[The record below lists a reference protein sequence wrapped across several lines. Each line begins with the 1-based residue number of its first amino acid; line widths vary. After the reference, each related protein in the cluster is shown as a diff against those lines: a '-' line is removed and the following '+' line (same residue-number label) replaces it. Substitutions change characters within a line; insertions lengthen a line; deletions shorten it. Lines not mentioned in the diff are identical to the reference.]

1 MMKCWAIAVAIAL
14 WAPLAVLGQLT
25 PDEKRALEVKPAVVL
40 VVVQYEAKWT
50 YGDISL
56 KLPHGELGTGF
67 FFHPDGY
74 LITNGHVVQHANLKD
89 LEARASL
96 QDELRADAIKSVKYV
111 AAEAEKQGHQL
122 SNQQVVELLQHG
134 KIELVQV
141 PTLSVV
147 LSNGKVLNADI
158 LQYSAPITEN
168 GKDVAVL
175 KVPGSNYPT
184 VPLGN
189 SEQVRL
195 QDTVMVMGY
204 PGVASSFG
212 NNPIISAESN
222 FEASAT
228 NGHISAIKTGTIGV
242 PLIQSDVA
250 ITHGNSGGPGFN
262 ERGEVIGIATAGA
275 EQQGFN
281 FLVPINTAMEFVRQ
295 TGVTPARGAFDQHWD
310 KGLALYDAGD
320 YKQAIGEFDNALQF
334 MPDQPDAKKYRA
346 SAVLAE
352 DQLSPT
358 QRTLETTGKAPLYA
372 AVGVLLL
379 GAIVLILRRKRPQ
392 PQLAMA
398 AANSTGGQPSVLPPV
413 QSLPSSDARVP
424 RTLLEKNYGS
434 IQFTS
439 GALSGRSFRIDKQ
452 GLWVGRDP
460 KCGAVISDDTV
471 SAEHA
476 WIVPVDDMVMLI
488 DKGSSN
494 GTYVNST
501 DSPRVSKIGLKNGD
515 RIFLGKKGPVATYF
529 SN

>member
-1 MMKCWAIAVAIAL
+1 MKKYWAIVTLIAL
-14 WAPLAVLGQLT
+14 WAPLAAVGQLT
-25 PDEKRALEVKPAVVL
+25 PEEKRALEVKPAVVL

-50 YGDISL
+50 YGDLSL
-56 KLPHGELGTGF
+56 KLPHGELGSGF

-89 LEARASL
+89 LQAVESL
-96 QDELRADAIKSVKYV
+96 QAELRADAIKSVKYV

-122 SNQQVVELLQHG
+122 SNQQIVDLLQHG
-134 KIELVQV
+134 KIELVQG

-184 VPLGN
+184 VALGN
-189 SEQVRL
+189 SDQVRL

-250 ITHGNSGGPGFN
+250 ITHGNSGGPAFSD
-262 ERGEVIGIATAGA
+262 RGEAIGIATAGA

-310 KGLALYDAGD
+310 AGLDLYDAGK
-320 YKQAIGEFDNALQF
+320 YRQAIGEFDNALQF
-334 MPDQPDAKKYRA
+334 MPDQPDTKKYRA

-358 QRTLETTGKAPLYA
+358 QKTLETTGRTPLYA
-372 AVGVLLL
+372 VVGVLLL
-379 GAIVLILRRKRPQ
+379 GAIYLLLRRKKPE

-398 AANSTGGQPSVLPPV
+398 AASGASAQVAPVLRPT
-413 QSLPSSDARVP
+413 LPSGGADRLP
-424 RTLLEKNYGS
+424 RTLLEKNHGS

-439 GALSGRSFRIDKQ
+439 GALSGRSFKIDKQ
-452 GLWVGRDP
+452 GLWIGRGP
-460 KCGAVISDDTV
+460 KCDVIIADETIS
-471 SAEHA
+471 SEHA
-476 WIVPVDDMVMLI
+476 WIVPEDDGVMLV

-494 GTYVNST
+494 GTFVNST
-501 DSPRVSKIGLKNGD
+501 DSPRVSKVGLKNGD
-515 RIFLGKKGPVATYF
+515 RIFLGKTGPVATYF
-529 SN
+529 AN